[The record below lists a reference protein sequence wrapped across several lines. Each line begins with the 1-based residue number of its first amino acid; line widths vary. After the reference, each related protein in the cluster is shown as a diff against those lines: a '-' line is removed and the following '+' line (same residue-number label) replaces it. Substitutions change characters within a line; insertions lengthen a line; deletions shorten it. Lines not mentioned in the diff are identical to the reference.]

1 MKGNRSGSLWVLGM
15 GVAVLALAGCTR
27 QEAADWRQASLADSS
42 EAYKLFLQQHPHSAE
57 AGQAQTRI
65 QQLAEQRDWQIAS
78 AADTRDS
85 YQLFLTQHADS
96 KWAQE
101 ARIRIENFAQ
111 AGVSGGEALA
121 ATAAPAA
128 PASDASTAEASAAA
142 SPNGVA
148 ASAAAAPA
156 TSGAVSASPVD
167 ASVPAAPVAAAATP
181 PAAHARHG
189 AEREHAH
196 ARLAHAGRPATH
208 RVAHAPTRAAH
219 PVLAHNGQPA
229 RLLQLGAFHS
239 RASAE
244 SEWRVLT
251 ARFSTLKGLQPRYVA
266 ARSRSGRVYR
276 LQVRVSSAAAATG
289 VCASLRRHARSCVR
303 VIA

>member
-1 MKGNRSGSLWVLGM
+1 MGM
-15 GVAVLALAGCTR
+15 GVALLALAGCTR
-27 QEAADWRQASLADSS
+27 QEAADWRQATLADSS

-121 ATAAPAA
+121 AAAAPAA
-128 PASDASTAEASAAA
+128 PSTDASTAEAGAAA

-148 ASAAAAPA
+148 ASAAAAPTTA
-156 TSGAVSASPVD
+156 GNMTAPA
-167 ASVPAAPVAAAATP
+167 AEAAVPAAPVAAAAAM
-181 PAAHARHG
+181 PATHARHR
-189 AEREHAH
+189 AQREHAH
-196 ARLAHAGRPATH
+196 ASLAQAGRRATH
-208 RVAHAPTRAAH
+208 RVAHAAPRAAH
-219 PVLAHNGQPA
+219 PVLAHNGRPA

-244 SEWRVLT
+244 SEWRVLR
-251 ARFSTLKGLQPRYVA
+251 AHFSTLKGLQPRYVA
-266 ARSRSGRVYR
+266 AHSRSGRVYR
-276 LQVRVSSAAAATG
+276 LEVRVSSAAEASG

-303 VIA
+303 LIA

>member
-1 MKGNRSGSLWVLGM
+1 M

-27 QEAADWRQASLADSS
+27 QEAADWRQASLADST
-42 EAYKLFLQQHPHSAE
+42 EAYTLFLQQHPHSAE

-111 AGVSGGEALA
+111 AGVTGGEGLA

-128 PASDASTAEASAAA
+128 PASDAGTAETGAEASAAT
-142 SPNGVA
+142 SPNGIA
-148 ASAAAAPA
+148 ASAAAPTQAA
-156 TSGAVSASPVD
+156 A
-167 ASVPAAPVAAAATP
+167 VPAVPGAAATP
-181 PAAHARHG
+181 ATHARHS
-189 AEREHAH
+189 AQREHTH
-196 ARLAHAGRPATH
+196 ASLAHAARPAAH
-208 RVAHAPTRAAH
+208 RVAHAATRAAH
-219 PVLAHNGQPA
+219 PVLAHNSPPA

-251 ARFSTLKGLQPRYVA
+251 ARFSTLKGLHPRYVA
-266 ARSRSGRVYR
+266 ARSRTGRVYR
-276 LQVRVSSAAAATG
+276 LQVRVSSAAEASG